1 MSHVQQCDQ
10 LLNVISCLM
19 WSGDEPSRN
28 LTWLLSLASYLRGSS
43 LIWLSHIS
51 HSPASL
57 GDPIVTNLIACG
69 LPPSSFALFSAGRV
83 RNKTMDSS
91 TLKDALLKWKM
102 FNKSG
107 IVIKVLKNIKVVFCR
122 HTGWLICVIYT
133 FPLSISLSILYY
145 GIEVYKFIQT

>member
-1 MSHVQQCDQ
+1 
-10 LLNVISCLM
+10 M

-69 LPPSSFALFSAGRV
+69 LPPFELCFVFSREGEKQ
-83 RNKTMDSS
+83 NNGFKY
-91 TLKDALLKWKM
+91 
-102 FNKSG
+102 F
-107 IVIKVLKNIKVVFCR
+107 
-122 HTGWLICVIYT
+122 
-133 FPLSISLSILYY
+133 
-145 GIEVYKFIQT
+145 